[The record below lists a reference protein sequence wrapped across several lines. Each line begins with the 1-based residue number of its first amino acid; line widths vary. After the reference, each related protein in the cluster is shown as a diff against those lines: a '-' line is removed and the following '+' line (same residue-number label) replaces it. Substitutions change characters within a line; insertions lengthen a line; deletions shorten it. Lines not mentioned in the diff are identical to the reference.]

1 MALITTDYG
10 TDIRI
15 SKVVSL
21 SSGLKNLQEALVRR
35 LTTARGSLFYD
46 PDYGLDLRV
55 FINQEINADTLDQI
69 RASLEQQ
76 LELDERVKNIDAT
89 VKYDSSNFKLNIVIQ
104 VTPNI
109 GQTFILVVSV
119 DKLTVELLTSSLN
132 Q

>member
-15 SKVVSL
+15 GKVVSL

>member
-21 SSGLKNLQEALVRR
+21 SSGLRNLQDALIRR
-35 LTTARGSLFYD
+35 LSTARGSLFYD
-46 PDYGLDLRV
+46 PDYGLDLRLFV
-55 FINQEINADTLDQI
+55 NQEINADVLDQI

-89 VKYDSSNFKLNIVIQ
+89 VKYDASNFKLNIRIQ